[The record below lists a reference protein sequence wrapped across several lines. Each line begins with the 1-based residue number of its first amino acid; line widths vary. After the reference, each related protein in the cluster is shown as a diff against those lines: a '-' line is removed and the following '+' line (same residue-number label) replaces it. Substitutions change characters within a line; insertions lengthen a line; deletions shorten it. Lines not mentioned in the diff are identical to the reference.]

1 MIVTRIRRWRLEKL
15 SWSFPVLALQLLFST
30 CLHFCLLHFHYLVPI
45 LTFELHMDKLG
56 HKETWKVLLLFLM
69 PQWSI
74 PQTAFFTVLRASPS
88 SSGMLTWLLW
98 LWYTVVIMFCGE
110 IHLGLMLALFV
121 ALINLT
127 GSATACQMPPLPTSW
142 PHTHP
147 VRLPFTHTSHND
159 IFKDY
164 SNAWYSVQK
173 VVCLWFAPFQLLLFR
188 FPDENYTEAFN
199 CVLKILINHSVSI
212 SHILQVWDN
221 HSHCVTVSHFNSF
234 ICYIHFYVEFLN
246 S

>member
-1 MIVTRIRRWRLEKL
+1 MTVREAELELPRACSSAFVLDLPAFLPPSFSL
-15 SWSFPVLALQLLFST
+15 SGPYPYLWAAHGQVRTQRNLKSPASLSHATMRYSTDSFLYCPESFPELLRDANLIVVT
-30 CLHFCLLHFHYLVPI
+30 
-45 LTFELHMDKLG
+45 
-56 HKETWKVLLLFLM
+56 
-69 PQWSI
+69 
-74 PQTAFFTVLRASPS
+74 
-88 SSGMLTWLLW
+88 

-142 PHTHP
+142 RHTHP

-173 VVCLWFAPFQLLLFR
+173 VICLWFAPFQLLLFR

-234 ICYIHFYVEFLN
+234 ICYIRFYVEFLN